1 MDSQIGRFHFINSES
16 IGVNMKICFLSGTAV
31 GAVYSGTLSFYLL
44 ITSTEKPIYQLDDSI
59 FEIQDL
65 KR

>member
-1 MDSQIGRFHFINSES
+1 
-16 IGVNMKICFLSGTAV
+16 MKICFLSGTAV